1 VYNYT
6 IKAILSKTTTDLIKS
21 RIKSPVLFELVIEV
35 YGSPKQFA
43 EIVEKYDQ
51 KEFELEIGD
60 VV

>member
-1 VYNYT
+1 MYNYT